1 MTVLKNKRVLIV
13 DPDQPIRLSLK
24 DAFAK
29 LGSKAFAVSDGEQ
42 ALYKMSAEGLKF
54 DVMIFELALPN
65 SNGLELLN
73 RMNSYKLID
82 RQIIIFMSTDLDAK
96 IVEVIKSKG
105 FTYVAKPF
113 VLRRFI
119 DKTMQLICVAIKKP
133 YIDPLVVKSFVAS
146 AKDVFSFYFKSDPV
160 IGKPLISKQVDS
172 EFLVSRIEF
181 RGKTLTGYMS
191 IYLNDSIIQ
200 LLQEKIFPGDGS
212 NTTLNEQDKV
222 DLTGEICNQI
232 LGKVKMYFEKLNLEI
247 QLSLPKH
254 VLPRD
259 SIMSQNKG
267 EDKKIMIPIK
277 PFQKTLAASYIDFFM
292 EIDLSG
298 SENSLEGKSLDQ
310 KDTDKNIRIIHESR
324 DHFIDFE
331 D

>member
-1 MTVLKNKRVLIV
+1 MSVLRQKRVLIV
-13 DPDQPIRLSLK
+13 DPEESTRLGLR
-24 DAFAK
+24 DAFTK
-29 LGSKAFAVSDGEQ
+29 LGSQVFAATDGDQ
-42 ALYKMSAEGLKF
+42 ALYKMSAEGVKF
-54 DVMIFELALPN
+54 DLMIFELSLPKC
-65 SNGLELLN
+65 NGLELLG

-82 RQIIIFMSTDLDAK
+82 RQIIIFMSTHLDAK

-119 DKTMQLICVAIKKP
+119 DKTLQLICVATKKP

-146 AKDVFSFYFKSDPV
+146 AKDVFNFYFKSDPI
-160 IGKPLISKQVDS
+160 IGKPLVGKHVDS
-172 EFLVSRIEF
+172 EFLVSRIGF

-191 IYLNDSIIQ
+191 IYLNERIIQ
-200 LLQEKIFPGDGS
+200 LFQEKIFPGDHS
-212 NTTLNEQDKV
+212 TLNEQDKI

-259 SIMSQNKG
+259 SIMSSDKG
-267 EDKKIMIPIK
+267 EDKKILIPIK
-277 PFQKTLAASYIDFFM
+277 PFQESLAASYIDFFM
-292 EIDLSG
+292 DIDLSG
-298 SENSLEGKSLDQ
+298 SESSLEGKNLNQ
-310 KDTDKNIRIIHESR
+310 KDTDKNIRIVHESR
-324 DHFIDFE
+324 DHFIEFD